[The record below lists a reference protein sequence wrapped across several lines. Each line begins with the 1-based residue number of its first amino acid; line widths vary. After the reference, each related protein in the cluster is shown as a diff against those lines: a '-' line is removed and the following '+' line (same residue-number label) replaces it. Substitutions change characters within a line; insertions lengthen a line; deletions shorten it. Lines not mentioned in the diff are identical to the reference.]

1 MILIFSFLPQFL
13 LSFDSLSHYYLISVL
28 IDHLLVSSNLLP
40 ALTTTFVTQFVSL
53 LASINL
59 CSYLLIFYALS
70 IITSISIALSVNQLD
85 ILLSSILSFIY
96 LILYLLRNHVS
107 TYPITSSLLR
117 NFTVSTEPT

>member
-1 MILIFSFLPQFL
+1 VISIFSFLPQFL
-13 LSFDSLSHYYLISVL
+13 LSFDSLSHYYLISGL

-59 CSYLLIFYALS
+59 CSYLLIFYALP

-85 ILLSSILSFIY
+85 IWLFSILSFIY